1 MGEDRARPP
10 AETAERREVMA
21 AIDSDRGGPRLV
33 IADITDEES
42 WLSIPAAAAATLA
55 EWR

>member
-1 MGEDRARPP
+1 MGEESVRAP
-10 AETAERREVMA
+10 AEPTSRREVMA
-21 AIDSDRGGPRLV
+21 AIDSDSGGPRLV

-42 WLSIPAAAAATLA
+42 WLAIPATAAATLA

>member
-1 MGEDRARPP
+1 MGEDQARPSV
-10 AETAERREVMA
+10 ETAERREVMA

-42 WLSIPAAAAATLA
+42 WLSIPAKAAARLA
-55 EWR
+55 RWR